1 MKIKR
6 TFLSIILAIC
16 LIVPIC
22 FAGCGKSEPTY
33 AWGKYFRYEGN
44 YYDYWGNYSTSSNGV
59 DGSTVINLLK
69 TEFANNNLELENA
82 TLNEEKI
89 DLSSAKSGDELVQ
102 LIESMASQ
110 KFNAMLKDIKISI
123 GTKESKFISI
133 NGTAYEFEGNL
144 ASGSNMFI
152 KSNTDPDVYI
162 GDFDPELIKNI
173 NNKDLGSECLSLSLF
188 STTSMT
194 SINFRINTKTVV
206 DDPTA
211 SQTIEDDIVVST
223 SILISFT
230 AVFNQA

>member
-1 MKIKR
+1 MKIKK

-33 AWGKYFRYEGN
+33 AWVKYFRYEGN
-44 YYDYWGNYSTSSNGV
+44 YYDNWGNYGTSSNGV
-59 DGSTVINLLK
+59 DGSTVVNLLK

-133 NGTAYEFEGNL
+133 DGTAYEFEENL
-144 ASGSNMFI
+144 VSGSNMFI
-152 KSNTDPDVYI
+152 KSNTEPDVYI
-162 GDFDPELIKNI
+162 GDFDPELVKNI
-173 NNKDLGSECLSLSLF
+173 NNKDFGSECLSLSLF
-188 STTSMT
+188 STTCLT
-194 SINFRINTKTVV
+194 TLNFTINTKTVV

-211 SQTIEDDIVVST
+211 SQMIENDIVVST
-223 SILISFT
+223 SIIISFT